1 MYETRSEQWKKH
13 WRPSLFPS
21 WVCQIEANFTSLCK
35 INKIPIIIPMYFFLI
50 GLKYP
55 EIHLERI
62 RYLWL
67 AIKCRKKCAKG
78 TFGLPDVRGH
88 YKATVIKS
96 TWYQHRLRQMNQC
109 NRLESPGIDIWLW
122 KYTYKRFLI
131 QWQKDDYIINST
143 DIIYQQKNPR
153 ALFYTIHKNK
163 CQVECQSPAEWGG
176 RPWWGQENQQWSR
189 VRY

>member
-21 WVCQIEANFTSLCK
+21 WVCQIETNFTSLCK

-122 KYTYKRFLI
+122 KYTATYWSSLLNAVRLFSSFHCNKQCCHTHISWCPYTKFL
-131 QWQKDDYIINST
+131 
-143 DIIYQQKNPR
+143 
-153 ALFYTIHKNK
+153 
-163 CQVECQSPAEWGG
+163 
-176 RPWWGQENQQWSR
+176 
-189 VRY
+189 